1 MEVIAGGRETS
12 ETPGATMIKLLY
24 FAALRDLASCAEE
37 RVALPAEVRRV
48 ADLPAF
54 LARHRPAFAG
64 RLDQVRIARN
74 ECFAEDDE
82 PVEDGD
88 VIALIP
94 PVAGG

>member
-1 MEVIAGGRETS
+1 MTS
-12 ETPGATMIKLLY
+12 PTVTLLY
-24 FAALRDLASCAEE
+24 FAALRDLARCSEE
-37 RVALPAEVRRV
+37 QIPLPPGVKRV

-54 LARHRPAFAG
+54 LAAHQPTFAG

-74 ECFAEDDE
+74 ERFADADE
-82 PVEDGD
+82 PVEPGD

>member
-1 MEVIAGGRETS
+1 MDV
-12 ETPGATMIKLLY
+12 TMLY
-24 FAALRDLASCAEE
+24 FAALRDLARCSEQS
-37 RVALPAEVRRV
+37 VALPPDVRVV

-54 LARHRPAFAG
+54 LVRLHPSFVG

-74 ECFAEDDE
+74 EAFAGPDE
-82 PVEDGD
+82 VIAPGD

>member
-1 MEVIAGGRETS
+1 MTS
-12 ETPGATMIKLLY
+12 PTISLLY
-24 FAALRDLASCAEE
+24 FAALRDLARCSEE
-37 RVALPAEVRRV
+37 QIPLPPGVERV

-54 LARHRPAFAG
+54 LAAHRPAFAG

-74 ECFAEDDE
+74 ERFADPDE
-82 PVEDGD
+82 PVQPGD